1 MARFKFL
8 HNQDS
13 PTIDNATFDSDSND
27 VSLVVGKKLVMLFTD
42 FVKDKYF
49 HHKSDTSV
57 DVTEFKYYF
66 LSCSGEFPF
75 TPANSTVYEFTN
87 DGDYD
92 YCNDITSFDLGKCL
106 KVKINGVERYIATMN
121 ASGNCTLTLKKTNSS
136 GNTLDSVNVNGVSQD
151 ISGDTI
157 TLNVSTLSSDDL
169 IIVSSYGGGSGDT
182 PSQPNYTYNIDCTD
196 ASPLQASA
204 TTTNVSVTVKADGEH
219 TSMDGYVIKTY
230 SGSTLLGTTQ
240 LSGMS
245 SQTVSANIAANTST
259 SSRTIIAKLY
269 DTNNEEVD
277 SSQISQSGAIPNYSY
292 SLAKVSPT
300 GNTIAKDGETVSLK
314 VNATDDNGDVVDN
327 PITQYSGL
335 TIQTMIGGSVVD
347 TYNVTSTGTYTY
359 AVPSFDVLVD
369 YRNVTFTLLKNGTQL
384 SQVTYKQSGRLPIV
398 SVASKTHNT
407 IVVNLSDSDITSMGR
422 TLIINKSASS
432 VCNIPIPNGI
442 SQFTITDSVLSS
454 ISGSTLQ
461 QLEPSTTYSLSYN
474 ITMSNDPSVGVCHS
488 STISVT
494 TDTAPTY
501 AISTPN
507 NTIAYTE
514 TSISMTATR
523 TNGSQQTPCARYY
536 VTLNDEQAVQLDSNG
551 AHQFTIPQN
560 TSTTQIT
567 HTIKLYQTND
577 TTATP
582 LATKSVTQS
591 AAPTPYYWVARPF
604 ALTQNEAIQGC
615 VSSAE
620 VTVNTR
626 ITNCEDHIYFFVP
639 VSKNSTLLVVNAD
652 FESNV
657 FINNTTTPNILDG
670 IVDAPVDVTIN
681 GIAYKMYYFSTN
693 GSNYTF
699 KIKS

>member
-121 ASGNCTLTLKKTNSS
+121 ASGNCTLTLKKTNDG
-136 GNTLDSVNVNGVSQD
+136 GNTLDSVNVNGVPQD

-157 TLNVSTLSSDDL
+157 TLNGSTLSSDDL
-169 IIVSSYGGGSGDT
+169 AIVSSYVSA
-182 PSQPNYTYNIDCTD
+182 PSQPNYTYNIAFTD

-204 TTTNVSVTVKADGEH
+204 TTTNVSVTVEEDGEH

-240 LSGMS
+240 LNGMS
-245 SQTVSANIAANTST
+245 PKTVSATIAANTST

-269 DTNNEEVD
+269 DTNNEEVG

-300 GNTIAKDGETVSLK
+300 GDSIAKAGETVSLK

-335 TIQTMIGGSVVD
+335 TIQTMLGGSVVD

-359 AVPSFDVLVD
+359 AVPSFDELVD
-369 YRNVTFTLLKNGTQL
+369 YRNVTFTLLQNGTQL
-384 SQVTYKQSGRLPIV
+384 SQVTYKQTGRTPTV

-407 IVVNLSDSDITSMGR
+407 IVVNLSDSDITSMQR
-422 TLIINKSASS
+422 VLQIKKNNSS
-432 VCNIPIPNGI
+432 SCNIPIPDGT
-442 SQFTITDSVLSS
+442 SQFIITNSVVSAAT
-454 ISGSTLQ
+454 GSTLQ
-461 QLEPSTTYSLSYN
+461 QLEPSTTYSLSYS
-474 ITMSNDPSVGVCHS
+474 IKMSNDPSVGICHS
-488 STISVT
+488 STISVK
-494 TDTAPTY
+494 TDAAPTY

-507 NTIAYTE
+507 NTIAYSA
-514 TSISMTATR
+514 TSISMTAKI
-523 TNGSQQTPCARYY
+523 NGSQPCAGYY
-536 VTLNDEQAVQLDSNG
+536 VTLNGGQAVQLDSNG

-567 HTIKLYQTND
+567 YTIKLYPTND

-591 AAPTPYYWVARPF
+591 AAPAPYYWVARTSV
-604 ALTQNEAIQGC
+604 LSQDDAISRC
-615 VSSAE
+615 DSTKE
-620 VTVNTR
+620 VAVNKN
-626 ITNCEDHIYFFVP
+626 ITDCKNNIYFFVP
-639 VSKNSTLLVVNAD
+639 ASKNSTLWVVNAA
-652 FESNV
+652 FESDV
-657 FINNTTTPNILDG
+657 FIKTSTNTLSS
-670 IVDAPVDVTIN
+670 IVDAPVDVTIS
-681 GIAYKMYYFSTN
+681 GIAYKMYHFSTN
-693 GSNYTF
+693 GANYTF

>member
-121 ASGNCTLTLKKTNSS
+121 ASGNCTLTLKKTNDG
-136 GNTLDSVNVNGVSQD
+136 GNTLDSVNVNGVPQD

-157 TLNVSTLSSDDL
+157 TLNGTTLSSDDL
-169 IIVSSYGGGSGDT
+169 TIVSSYVSAPT
-182 PSQPNYTYNIDCTD
+182 QPNYTYSIAFTD
-196 ASPLQASA
+196 ASPLQASETSA
-204 TTTNVSVTVKADGEH
+204 HLLITVKADGEH
-219 TSMDGYVIKTY
+219 TSIDDCTLKIYIGD
-230 SGSTLLGTTQ
+230 TLLFDGQ
-240 LSGMS
+240 LSGTGTS
-245 SQTVSANIAANTST
+245 PKNILVPIAANTST

-269 DTNNEEVD
+269 DTNNEEVG
-277 SSQISQSGAIPNYSY
+277 SSQISQSGATPNYSY

-300 GNTIAKDGETVSLK
+300 GNTIAKAGETVSLK
-314 VNATDDNGDVVDN
+314 VNATDNGVVVDN

-335 TIQTMIGGSVVD
+335 TIQTMLGGSVVD

-359 AVPSFDVLVD
+359 AVPSFNELVD
-369 YRNVTFTLLKNGTQL
+369 YRNVTFTLLQNGTQL
-384 SQVTYKQSGRLPIV
+384 SQVTYKQTGRTPTV

-407 IVVNLSDSDITSMGR
+407 IVVNLSDSDITSMQR
-422 TLIINKSASS
+422 VLQIKKNNSS
-432 VCNIPIPNGI
+432 VCNITIPDGT
-442 SQFTITDSVLSS
+442 SQFTITNSVVSAAT
-454 ISGSTLQ
+454 GSTLQ
-461 QLEPSTTYSLSYN
+461 QLEPSTTYSLLYS
-474 ITMSNDPSVGVCHS
+474 IKMSNDPNVGICHS
-488 STISVT
+488 SVIRVT
-494 TDTAPTY
+494 TDAAPTY

-507 NTIAYTE
+507 NTIAYSA
-514 TSISMTATR
+514 TSISMTAKI
-523 TNGSQQTPCARYY
+523 NGSQPCVGYY
-536 VTLNDEQAVQLDSNG
+536 VTLNGGQAVQLDSNG

-567 HTIKLYQTND
+567 YTIKLYPTND
-577 TTATP
+577 ITATP

-591 AAPTPYYWVARPF
+591 AAPAPATPYYWVTRSG
-604 ALTQNEAIQGC
+604 ALTQDDAISRC
-615 VSSAE
+615 DSTKV
-620 VTVNTR
+620 VTANTT
-626 ITNCEDHIYFFVP
+626 ITDCKNNIYFFVP
-639 VSKNSTLLVVNAD
+639 ASKNSTLWVVNAA
-652 FESNV
+652 FESDV
-657 FINNTTTPNILDG
+657 FIKTSTNTLSS
-670 IVDAPVDVTIN
+670 IVDAPVDVTVN
-681 GIAYKMYYFSTN
+681 GTAYKMYHFSTN
-693 GSNYTF
+693 GSIYTF

>member
-121 ASGNCTLTLKKTNSS
+121 ASGNCTLTLKKTNDG
-136 GNTLDSVNVNGVSQD
+136 GNTLDSVNVNGVPQD
-151 ISGDTI
+151 ISGNTI
-157 TLNVSTLSSDDL
+157 TLNGTTLSSDDL
-169 IIVSSYGGGSGDT
+169 TIVSSYVSAPT
-182 PSQPNYTYNIDCTD
+182 QPNYTYSIAFTD
-196 ASPLQASA
+196 ASPLQASETSA
-204 TTTNVSVTVKADGEH
+204 HLSIAVKAEGEH
-219 TSMDGYVIKTY
+219 TSMDGYTIRLYYGGTF
-230 SGSTLLGTTQ
+230 LGLFGAGQ

-245 SQTVSANIAANTST
+245 PQNETVNIGENIST
-259 SSRTIIAKLY
+259 ATRTIIAKLY
-269 DTNNEEVD
+269 NTDNDEVA
-277 SSQISQSGAIPNYSY
+277 SSQILQSGEPPYIFR
-292 SLAKVSPT
+292 LAKVSPT
-300 GNTIAKDGETVSLK
+300 GNTIAKAGETVSLK
-314 VNATDDNGDVVDN
+314 VNATDDNGDVVAN

-335 TIQTMIGGSVVD
+335 TIQTMLGGSVVD

-359 AVPSFDVLVD
+359 AVPSFNELVD

-384 SQVTYKQSGRLPIV
+384 SQVTYKQTGRTPTV

-407 IVVNLSDSDITSMGR
+407 IVVNLSDSAITSMQR
-422 TLIINKSASS
+422 VLQIKKNNSS
-432 VCNIPIPNGI
+432 VCNITIPDGT
-442 SQFTITDSVLSS
+442 SQFTITNSVVSAAT
-454 ISGSTLQ
+454 GSTLQ
-461 QLEPSTTYSLSYN
+461 QLEPSTTYSLSYS
-474 ITMSNDPSVGVCHS
+474 IKMSNDPNVGICHS
-488 STISVT
+488 SVISVT
-494 TDTAPTY
+494 TDAAPTY

-507 NTIAYTE
+507 NTIAYTA
-514 TSISMTATR
+514 TSISMTAKI
-523 TNGSQQTPCARYY
+523 NGSQPCAGYY
-536 VTLNDEQAVQLDSNG
+536 VTLNGGQAVQLDSNG

-567 HTIKLYQTND
+567 YTIKLYPTND

-591 AAPTPYYWVARPF
+591 AAPAPATPYYWVTRSG
-604 ALTQNEAIQGC
+604 ALTQDDAISRC
-615 VSSAE
+615 DSTKE
-620 VTVNTR
+620 VTANTT
-626 ITNCEDHIYFFVP
+626 ITDCKNNIYFFVP
-639 VSKNSTLLVVNAD
+639 ASKNSTLWVVNAA
-652 FESNV
+652 FESDV
-657 FINNTTTPNILDG
+657 FIKTSTNTLSS
-670 IVDAPVDVTIN
+670 IVDAPVDVTVN
-681 GIAYKMYYFSTN
+681 GIAYKMYHFSTN
-693 GSNYTF
+693 GSIYTF

>member
-75 TPANSTVYEFTN
+75 TPANTTAYEFTN

-92 YCNDITSFDLGKCL
+92 YCNDLTSFDLGKCL

-136 GNTLDSVNVNGVSQD
+136 GNTLDSVNVNGVPQD

-169 IIVSSYGGGSGDT
+169 TIVSSYVST
-182 PSQPNYTYNIDCTD
+182 PTPPTYTYNIACTD

-204 TTTNVSVTVKADGEH
+204 TTTNVSVTVEVDGEH

-245 SQTVSANIAANTST
+245 PQTVSANIAANTST

-269 DTNNEEVD
+269 DTNNDEVG
-277 SSQISQSGAIPNYSY
+277 SSQISQSGVTPNYSY

-300 GNTIAKDGETVSLK
+300 GNTIAKAGETVSLK
-314 VNATDDNGDVVDN
+314 VNATDNGVVVDN

-335 TIQTMIGGSVVD
+335 TIQTMLGGSVVD
-347 TYNVTSTGTYTY
+347 TYNVTSAGTYTY
-359 AVPSFDVLVD
+359 AVPSFNDLIS

-407 IVVNLSDSDITSMGR
+407 IVVNLSDSTITSMGR
-422 TLIINKSASS
+422 NLIITKTASS
-432 VCNIPIPNGI
+432 SCNIPIPDGI

-488 STISVT
+488 STIGVT
-494 TDTAPTY
+494 TDAAPTY

-507 NTIAYTE
+507 TTIAYTA

-523 TNGSQQTPCARYY
+523 NGNQPCAGYY
-536 VTLNDEQAVQLDSNG
+536 VTLNDEQAVQLDNNG

-560 TSTTQIT
+560 TSATQIT
-567 HTIKLYQTND
+567 YTIKLYQTND

-591 AAPTPYYWVARPF
+591 AAPAPATPYYWVTRSG
-604 ALTQNEAIQGC
+604 ALTQADAISRC
-615 VSSAE
+615 DSTKE
-620 VTVNTR
+620 VTVNTT
-626 ITNCEDHIYFFVP
+626 ITDCKNNIYFFVP
-639 VSKNSTLLVVNAD
+639 ASKNSTLWVVNAA
-652 FESNV
+652 FESDV
-657 FINNTTTPNILDG
+657 FIQTSTNTISS

-681 GIAYKMYYFSTN
+681 GISYKMYHFSTN
-693 GSNYTF
+693 GSIYTF

>member
-13 PTIDNATFDSDSND
+13 PTIDNATFDSTSND

-136 GNTLDSVNVNGVSQD
+136 GDTLDSVNVNGVPQD
-151 ISGDTI
+151 ISGNTI
-157 TLNVSTLSSDDL
+157 TLNGTTLSSDDL

-182 PSQPNYTYNIDCTD
+182 PLQPNYTHSIACIDG
-196 ASPLQASA
+196 SLLQASA
-204 TTTNVSVTVKADGEH
+204 TTTNVSVTVKADSEH
-219 TSMDGYVIKTY
+219 TSMDGYTIKTY

-240 LSGMS
+240 LSGTS
-245 SQTVSANIAANTST
+245 PQTVSANITANTST

-269 DTNNEEVD
+269 DTNNEEVG
-277 SSQISQSGAIPNYSY
+277 SSQISQSGATPNYSY

-300 GNTIAKDGETVSLK
+300 GNTIVKAGETVSLK
-314 VNATDDNGDVVDN
+314 VNATDGNGDVVAN

-335 TIQTMIGGSVVD
+335 TIQTMLGGSVVD

-369 YRNVTFTLLKNGTQL
+369 YRNVTFTLLQNGTQL
-384 SQVTYKQSGRLPIV
+384 SQVTYKQFGRTPIV
-398 SVASKTHNT
+398 SVASKTHST
-407 IVVNLSDSDITSMGR
+407 ILVNLSDSDITSMQR
-422 TLIINKSASS
+422 VLQIKKNNSS
-432 VCNIPIPNGI
+432 FCNITIPDGT
-442 SQFTITDSVLSS
+442 SQFTITNSVLSS
-454 ISGSTLQ
+454 ISDSTLQ
-461 QLEPSTTYSLSYN
+461 QLEPSTTYSLSYS
-474 ITMSNDPSVGVCHS
+474 IKMSNDPSVGVCHS
-488 STISVT
+488 TTINVT
-494 TDTAPTY
+494 TDAAPTY

-507 NTIAYTE
+507 TTIAYTA
-514 TSISMTATR
+514 TSISMTAKI
-523 TNGSQQTPCARYY
+523 NGSQPCAGYY
-536 VTLNDEQAVQLDSNG
+536 VTLNDGQAVQLDSNG

-567 HTIKLYQTND
+567 YTIKLYPTND

-591 AAPTPYYWVARPF
+591 AAPAPATPYYWVTRSGI
-604 ALTQNEAIQGC
+604 LSQDNAISRC
-615 VSSAE
+615 TSDKE
-620 VTVNTR
+620 VTVNTV
-626 ITNCEDHIYFFVP
+626 ITDCANNIYFFVP
-639 VSKNSTLLVVNAD
+639 ASKNSTLWVVNAA
-652 FESNV
+652 FESDV
-657 FINNTTTPNILDG
+657 FIKTSTNTLSS
-670 IVDAPVDVTIN
+670 IVDAPVDVTVN
-681 GIAYKMYYFSTN
+681 GIAYKMYHFSTN
-693 GSNYTF
+693 GANYTF